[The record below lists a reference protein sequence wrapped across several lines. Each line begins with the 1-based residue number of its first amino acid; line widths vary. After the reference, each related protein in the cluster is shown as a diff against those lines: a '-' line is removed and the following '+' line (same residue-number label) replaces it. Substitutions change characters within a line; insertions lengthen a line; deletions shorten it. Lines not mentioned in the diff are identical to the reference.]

1 MLVCCLVCVSMTT
14 TWGRKPLQKS
24 RSSRRTFTWTGIST
38 EIRKDV
44 TASEQAANTR
54 MKNLQPSAWKA
65 SASNF
70 TLKLK
75 LKRIEKNW
83 IEKKRSPSTMEL
95 ADESPDGWPFQLHV
109 ASNCSSPSIGG
120 RSAVSNSSGNPF
132 CLFYSPTN
140 NSVRNNVIQ
149 SSRASNSWIAS
160 LRSHSGHSSLI
171 R

>member
-75 LKRIEKNW
+75 LKRIES
-83 IEKKRSPSTMEL
+83 KRSVDLRQWSWRMNLLTDGHSSCTSHPTAAVRASVEEVLSATAAVIHSVSSTL
-95 ADESPDGWPFQLHV
+95 RP
-109 ASNCSSPSIGG
+109 II
-120 RSAVSNSSGNPF
+120 RSA
-132 CLFYSPTN
+132 TT
-140 NSVRNNVIQ
+140 
-149 SSRASNSWIAS
+149 SSRAVEHQIPGLHLYGVIAA
-160 LRSHSGHSSLI
+160 I
-171 R
+171 RH